1 MTMPDSSRAFFL
13 TPLTQRIMSAAR
25 DIRLRPDSHHWNTTH
40 YAKRQSK
47 YLANDFARYLADSG
61 LGLRA

>member
-25 DIRLRPDSHHWNTTH
+25 DIRLRAGLSSLETTH